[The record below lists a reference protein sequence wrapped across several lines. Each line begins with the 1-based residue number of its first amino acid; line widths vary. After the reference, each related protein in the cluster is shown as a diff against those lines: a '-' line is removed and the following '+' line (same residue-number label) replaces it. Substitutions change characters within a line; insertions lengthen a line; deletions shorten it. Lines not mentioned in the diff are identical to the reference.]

1 MKILFRVKDPIG
13 NAVVLD
19 KICLEKHIFVNHP
32 IIRRYKDRIS
42 ETIQNPDAIYQSKT
56 DDKSLLYYKIINSS
70 PRRKYLMVVTS
81 PDIVTDALYIRTSF
95 LVYNLNKGDEL
106 LWKKN

>member
-19 KICLEKHIFVNHP
+19 KICLEKHILVNHP
-32 IIRRYKDRIS
+32 IIRRYKDRIR
-42 ETIQNPDAIYQSKT
+42 ETIQEPDAIYKSKT
-56 DDKSLLYYKIINSS
+56 DGKSLLYYRNLNIS
-70 PRRKYLMVVTS
+70 PRPKHLMVVAS
-81 PDIVTDALYIRTSF
+81 PDIVKDALYIKTSF
-95 LVYNLNKGDEL
+95 LVYNFNKGDEL

>member
-19 KICLEKHIFVNHP
+19 KICLEKHILINHP
-32 IIRRYKDRIS
+32 IIRRYKDRIR
-42 ETIQNPDAIYQSKT
+42 ETIQEPDAIYKSKT
-56 DDKSLLYYKIINSS
+56 DGKSLLYYKTLSIF

-81 PDIVTDALYIRTSF
+81 PYIVTDALYIKTSF
-95 LVYNLNKGDEL
+95 LVYNFNKGDEL

>member
-19 KICLEKHIFVNHP
+19 KICLEKHILINQP
-32 IIRRYKDRIS
+32 IIRRYKDRIR
-42 ETIQNPDAIYQSKT
+42 ETIQEPDAIYKSKT
-56 DDKSLLYYKIINSS
+56 DGKSLLYYKTLSIF

-81 PDIVTDALYIRTSF
+81 PYIVTDALYIKTSF
-95 LVYNLNKGDEL
+95 LVYNFNKGDEL